1 MDFFEQQ
8 DCARRKTTTLV
19 IYFVLAV
26 VLIILGVYGA
36 VAGIVFYLGRSK
48 PDAMVSIWNPQL
60 FFLVAGSTL
69 ALVILG
75 TLYKIATLKSGGYV
89 VAQALGGVLIDPDTT
104 DPDERKVLHVV
115 EEMAIASGTTVPP
128 VYVMQQEDAINA
140 FAAGFTPADAVIGV
154 TRGCIAQMTRDEL
167 QGVIAHEFSHILNG
181 DMRLN
186 IRLMGILHG
195 ILLIGMMGYIVLRGS
210 LYGSRRHA
218 RNQKKGNNAVIPLI
232 GLALVVIGFVG
243 LFFGKLIKSAVSRQ
257 REFLADASAV
267 QFTRNPNG
275 IACALKRIGASA
287 QGSKIQNPH
296 AQETSHLFF
305 GNGIGAAL
313 FNAMATHPPLAQ
325 RIKRIDPAFDGNF
338 QLEDKPKGK
347 TQQKQKEP
355 PKTQG
360 GGFDPTQV
368 LHHIGTPGAEHLLYA
383 AALLESLPHPIQKAV
398 HNPFSARAVIYA
410 LLLDPSQ
417 KIRETQLKRLVAHAD
432 PQVVQLTQAASE
444 RVSQLQ
450 DKARLPVVELAI
462 PALKQLSDKQHDTFM
477 ANLKALIEADDHV
490 SLFEYALHRM
500 LKHHLPKPGKRVNQ
514 AKVRY
519 TKLGEVIEPCTVL
532 LSALAHGGQDQD
544 AAIEAAFNQG
554 AQSLG
559 AGQLKWIRAKTGF
572 IDLKEVD
579 QAIQQLESASPQVK
593 KQVIG
598 ACLKCVGADNKVTVS
613 EFELFRAIADS
624 LDCPIPP
631 WVR

>member
-19 IYFVLAV
+19 VYFVLAV

-36 VAGIVFYLGRSK
+36 VASILLYLGRSN
-48 PDAMVSIWNPQL
+48 PDATVSIWNPQL
-60 FFLVAGSTL
+60 FLLVAGSTL

-104 DPDERKVLHVV
+104 DQDERKVLHVV
-115 EEMAIASGTTVPP
+115 EEMAIASGTAVPP
-128 VYVMQQEDAINA
+128 VYVMPQESAINA

-154 TRGCIAQMTRDEL
+154 TQGCITQMTRDEL

-195 ILLIGMMGYIVLRGS
+195 ILLIGMMGYIILRGS
-210 LYGSRRHA
+210 LYGSRRHS
-218 RNQKKGNNAVIPLI
+218 RNQREGNNAAIPLI
-232 GLALVVIGFVG
+232 GLALVAIGFVG

-287 QGSKIQNPH
+287 EGSKIQNPH

-305 GNGIGAAL
+305 SNGIGAAL

-338 QLEDKPKGK
+338 QVKNKPKRQA
-347 TQQKQKEP
+347 QQKP
-355 PKTQG
+355 PKTKAQSSR
-360 GGFDPTQV
+360 FDPTHV
-368 LHHIGTPGAEHLLYA
+368 LHQIGTPGVEHILYA
-383 AALLESLPHPIQKAV
+383 AALLESLPHPIKKAV
-398 HNPFSARAVIYA
+398 HNPFGARAVIYA

-417 KIRETQLKRLVAHAD
+417 KIRENQLNRLAAHAD
-432 PQVVQLTQAASE
+432 KQVVQLTQVASKM
-444 RVSQLQ
+444 VNQLE
-450 DKARLPVVELAI
+450 DKSRLPVVELAI
-462 PALKQLSDKQHDTFM
+462 PALKQLSDKQHDIFM

-490 SLFEYALHRM
+490 SLFEYALYRM
-500 LKHHLPKPGKRVNQ
+500 LKHHLPKPGEKVNQ
-514 AKVRY
+514 TKVRY
-519 TKLGEVIEPCTVL
+519 IKLGEVIEPCSVL
-532 LSALAHGGQDQD
+532 LSALAHGGHDQD

-559 AGQLKWIRAKTGF
+559 TEQIKRIRPKTGF
-572 IDLKEVD
+572 IDLKRVD
-579 QAIQQLESASPQVK
+579 QAIQQLKSASPQVK
-593 KQVIG
+593 KQIIS
-598 ACLKCVGADNKVTVS
+598 ACLKCVGADSKVTVS

-631 WVR
+631 WIR